1 MKTLEY
7 RSLIPATLA
16 QVEAF
21 HNDLRVFAW
30 LVPPPIIMRIHSDT
44 RTSLTSGAIDFTL
57 WFLLLP
63 VRWTARHEPGPTE
76 HSFQDRMM
84 RGPLR
89 VWVHQHSFRAVEGGT
104 ELIDRVTYEH
114 KRGLW
119 GIFTRLFFDG
129 LPLRLL
135 FGYRH
140 WRTRQQAPR
149 LPQTPAN

>member
-1 MKTLEY
+1 MKTYEH

-16 QVEAF
+16 QAEAF
-21 HNDLRVFAW
+21 HDDPRVFAW
-30 LVPPPIIMRIHSDT
+30 LVPPPIIMRIHRDT
-44 RTSLTSGAIDFTL
+44 RTSLTAGEIEFTL

-63 VRWTARHEPGPTE
+63 VHWLARHEPGPTE

-89 VWVHQHSFRAVEGGT
+89 SWVHQHMFREAEGGT

-114 KRGLW
+114 KGGPW

-135 FGYRH
+135 FVYRH
-140 WRTRQQAPR
+140 LRTRRIAPNY
-149 LPQTPAN
+149 PV